1 VVASS
6 SQSGEP
12 GPVTAHLRRD
22 ASGFIVA
29 ASPEIT
35 DLLGW
40 EPDEIVGTSSTRQIH
55 PTDQAGA
62 IAAWMDMIDR
72 PGHPH
77 RWRGRYRTA
86 DDRWVWVE
94 TINTNRLDD
103 PEFGVVLTVMRAIT
117 TGDLSIG
124 EQLRDREQL
133 LDRLAEALPVGVVQ
147 FDADRSVQ
155 LTNARLHAIIGGDGA
170 RRLADLFAAV
180 LDDDR
185 ADLERA
191 FAAAL
196 TGRLVDNI
204 EIRFSGPGPAS
215 TVCSLN
221 LRPLT
226 GVADEVTGA
235 VATVDD
241 VTDRVRLRRQL
252 QIRASTDELTDCVNR
267 RAILSL
273 LEDGLA
279 SLDGGR
285 GVAALLVDLADLGRI
300 NDRFGE
306 DVGDE
311 VLAATAER
319 LRGAIRRADEVGRFG
334 GDVFLVFC
342 PAVTDAEA
350 AAAIAARVDAAV
362 NRAVDRPEGSIPV
375 LARVGVAF
383 TTEPVP
389 VGELISGA
397 AEARG
402 RSVGVRRVSPWLAP
416 RRVVEPAP

>member
-1 VVASS
+1 VVESS
-6 SQSGEP
+6 SQPGEP
-12 GPVTAHLRRD
+12 GPVAAHIRRD

-29 ASPEIT
+29 ACPEIT
-35 DLLGW
+35 GLLGW
-40 EPDEIVGTSSTRQIH
+40 EADEIVGTSSTRLIH

-94 TINTNRLDD
+94 TVNTNRLDD

-124 EQLRDREQL
+124 EQLRAREQL
-133 LDRLAEALPVGVVQ
+133 LDRLSEALPVGVVQ

-155 LTNARLHAIIGGDGA
+155 LTNERLHAIIGGDGA

-196 TGRLVDNI
+196 TGRPVDDV

-215 TVCSLN
+215 IVCSLN

-226 GVADEVTGA
+226 GDDEVTGA
-235 VATVDD
+235 VAIIDD
-241 VTDRVRLRRQL
+241 VTERVRLRRQL
-252 QIRASTDELTDCVNR
+252 QIRATTDELTGCVNR

-279 SLDGGR
+279 GLDGGR
-285 GVAALLVDLADLGRI
+285 GVAALLIDLADLGRI
-300 NDRFGE
+300 NDRFGDE
-306 DVGDE
+306 VGDE

-319 LRGAIRRADEVGRFG
+319 LRGALRRADEVGRFG

-350 AAAIAARVDAAV
+350 AAAIAARIDAAV
-362 NRAVDRPEGSIPV
+362 NRAVGHPEGSIPV
-375 LARVGVAF
+375 VARVGVAF
-383 TTEPVP
+383 ATEPVP

-397 AEARG
+397 AEAWG
-402 RSVGVRRVSPWLAP
+402 RSVGVRPIST
-416 RRVVEPAP
+416 